1 MLLSL
6 KTREETFHQSIRG
19 ILPQS
24 ITIQKISTLQE
35 IGKTLL
41 HHIDEITIH
50 IAVVIIMEE
59 TSETLPH
66 ITGKIIETST
76 LHHLLLRLDIAQ
88 LNLELKVTPRKVV
101 RKGCNTR
108 NM

>member
-6 KTREETFHQSIRG
+6 KIREETFHQSIRD
-19 ILPQS
+19 ILHQS

-50 IAVVIIMEE
+50 IAVAIIMEE

-66 ITGKIIETST
+66 ITGKIIETNT
-76 LHHLLLRLDIAQ
+76 LHHQLQLDIAQ
-88 LNLELKVTPRKVV
+88 LNLELKVTPRKVE